1 MASTPASRPRQPAP
15 DEQLVLEHLTVRLV
29 QPHEQDR
36 YHALIQAHHYL
47 ANDHVVGEHL
57 RYVATYRG
65 QWLALATWGAAARH
79 LKARD
84 GFIGWSAEQRRRRLA
99 LVVNNTRLCVLPA
112 CHYPNLVSRMM
123 KLMLGRLGA
132 DWQAAWKHP
141 VALAETFVDPQ
152 LFQGTAYKVSGWSH
166 LGRTAGWQRH
176 AEDFYQKH
184 DRPKQVWVREL
195 SPKACVRLRAQT
207 LPPAWAAVEA
217 AVPPACTAPVKEM
230 RSLVEELRAEV
241 PEFRRDQALA
251 YPVAGM
257 LALIALALFSGVRC
271 GPTDLADYAATLSQ
285 GQLRALRFRHKRG
298 TRRVRCP
305 DRTTFD
311 RVLQGVDAAAVERAL
326 LAWQEQVLGP
336 VQDRLVIVDGKTI
349 RHAGVELVSAVSGT
363 GRWLGTVA
371 VAAGSNEIP
380 AGRAMLAKVELTGR
394 RVLADAL
401 HTQTE
406 TAQQILYEGGGDY
419 LLTVK
424 GNQPELV
431 KTLEGL
437 LAKQSFSPSADG
449 GDAGTH
455 AGAQLRA
462 HGGAGVGVPGSDARA
477 GGFSGGATHCA
488 AAAAGAAEGQ
498 EDDGDRLSDQQPEPG
513 GIAGGGVA
521 AAQAGLLGD

>member
-1 MASTPASRPRQPAP
+1 
-15 DEQLVLEHLTVRLV
+15 LEHLTVRRV

-36 YHALIQAHHYL
+36 YHTLIQEHHYL
-47 ANDHVVGEHL
+47 ANDHVVGEHW

-84 GFIGWSAEQRRRRLA
+84 AFIGWTPEQRRRRLA

-112 CHYPNLVSRMM
+112 CHDPNLVSRMM

-132 DWQAAWKHP
+132 DWQAAWGHP

-152 LFQGTAYKVSGWSH
+152 RFQGTAYKVSGWSH
-166 LGRTAGWQRH
+166 LGRTAGWQRN

-184 DRPKQVWVREL
+184 DRPKQVWVRQL
-195 SPKACVRLRAQT
+195 APKACVRLRAQT
-207 LPPAWAAVEA
+207 LPAPWAAVEA
-217 AVPPACTAPVKEM
+217 AVRPACTAKVKEI

-271 GPTDLADYAATLSQ
+271 GPTDLAAYAATLSQ
-285 GQLRALRFRHKRG
+285 GQLRALRFRYQPG

-336 VQDRLVIVDGKTI
+336 VQDRLVIMDGKTI

-371 VAAGSNEIP
+371 VAEGSNEIP

-424 GNQPELV
+424 GNQPERV
-431 KTLEGL
+431 KTLEAL
-437 LAKQSFSPSADG
+437 LSQQSFSPSAHG
-449 GDAGTH
+449 GDAGAH
-455 AGAQLRA
+455 AGAPLRA
-462 HGGAGVGVPGSDARA
+462 HGGAGVGVPGSDALP
-477 GGFSGGATHCA
+477 GGLSGGATHRA
-488 AAAAGAAEGQ
+488 AAAAGAAQRKE
-498 EDDGDRLSDQQPEPG
+498 EDDGGGASDQQPESG
-513 GIAGGGVA
+513 GTPSGGVA